1 MARPKGINKKQ
12 DVKNMPVNGIFKQK
26 EWFFLAAI
34 LVITFIVFSPS
45 IFHDFVN
52 YDDDWMIYENKF
64 VTEFNWENIKGLFT
78 TFYYGQYSPFSMIII
93 GMVYQL
99 GAGSVLAMKLGSL
112 VLHLINAFLVFHI
125 FRKLF
130 SDLRIGLIA
139 MAFFAI
145 HPVQVESV
153 AWLSASYKV
162 GIFALFS
169 LAGIYFWIRF
179 LETNKI
185 TFYMGALLLM
195 ILSCFAKEQALIFP
209 LFILLISYYKGVKLF
224 SLKELIRFLPFAL
237 VSLAFVI
244 VSYMAVASRAEVNV
258 SDYALIERIYFLSY
272 SFISYLRLLII
283 PVNLAPFYGFPES
296 TSAGYFIFP
305 ILSAIALF
313 IMYLG
318 AKSDKKVLWAYAFY
332 IISLLLTFALLIV
345 SIRDTLYA
353 DRYLYLGV
361 PAFFTGLIL
370 YLERI
375 TRKNLTLP
383 VTLVVIVFSI
393 MAFTRVQAF
402 KNSETLW
409 TDAINKKY
417 NNPLAYNNRGHY
429 YRQNNQIDK
438 AISDYNEALKINP
451 NYHLSLNNRG
461 KIYFDRGQV
470 DLAMTDFNKSISIA
484 PNYVSALSNRGA
496 AHASKNDFETALIDL
511 NKALDLDPQNTN
523 ALSNRSLTWYSLNNF
538 DKAAED
544 VSAYLRLKPDDAD
557 MLNLRSLCYN
567 RLDRDQ
573 EALADLNRAIMLI
586 PSQGVFWQNRSF
598 LLNKMGDRAGALRDI
613 QQAQALGIQVNQ
625 AYLSRLQ
632 EM

>member
-1 MARPKGINKKQ
+1 MRKIKQ
-12 DVKNMPVNGIFKQK
+12 HNLKRNTSENQWEKYYKLLFWAIPILT
-26 EWFFLAAI
+26 FLVY
-34 LVITFIVFSPS
+34 LPLLNQE
-45 IFHDFVN
+45 FVN

-64 VTEFNWENIKGLFT
+64 VTEFTWENVKSLFT
-78 TFYYGQYSPFSMIII
+78 TIYFGQYSPVSMIISSL
-93 GMVYQL
+93 VYQI
-99 GAGSVLAMKLGSL
+99 GSGSVLVMKIGSL
-112 VLHLINAFLVFHI
+112 ILHLINVFLVFHI

-130 SDLRIGLIA
+130 SDFRIGLIA

-179 LETNKI
+179 LETNKLI
-185 TFYMGALLLM
+185 FYLGALILM

-209 LFILLISYYKGVKLF
+209 LFIILISYFKGITIF
-224 SLKELIRFLPFAL
+224 SLKELIRLLPFAL
-237 VSLAFVI
+237 VSLVFVY
-244 VSYMAVASRAEVNV
+244 VSFMAVASRTEINV
-258 SDYALIERIYFLSY
+258 SDYSLIERIYFLSY
-272 SFISYLRLLII
+272 SFISYLKLLFI
-283 PVNLAPFYGFPES
+283 PLRLAPFYGFPES
-296 TSAGYFIFP
+296 TILGYIIFP
-305 ILSAIALF
+305 ILSVIALF

-318 AKSDKKVLWAYAFY
+318 TKSDKKVLWSYAFF

-383 VTLVVIVFSI
+383 YTLVIIVFSI

-438 AISDYNEALKINP
+438 AIADYNEALKINP
-451 NYHLSLNNRG
+451 NYYLSLNNRG
-461 KIYFDRGQV
+461 KIFFDRGQV
-470 DLAMTDFNKSISIA
+470 DLAMTDFNKSISVA

-496 AHASKNDFETALIDL
+496 AHAAKNDFQAALVDL
-511 NKALDLDPQNTN
+511 NKALDLDPQNIN
-523 ALSNRSLTWYSLNNF
+523 ALSNRSLIWYSLNNF
-538 DKAAED
+538 EKAEVD
-544 VSAYLRLKPDDAD
+544 VSAYLQLKPDDAD

-567 RLDRDQ
+567 RLNKDQ
-573 EALADLNRAIMLI
+573 EALNDLNRAII
-586 PSQGVFWQNRSF
+586 VIQSQGVFWQNRSY
-598 LLNKMGDRAGALRDI
+598 LLNKMGDKAGALRDI

-625 AYLSRLQ
+625 AYLQRLK
-632 EM
+632 E